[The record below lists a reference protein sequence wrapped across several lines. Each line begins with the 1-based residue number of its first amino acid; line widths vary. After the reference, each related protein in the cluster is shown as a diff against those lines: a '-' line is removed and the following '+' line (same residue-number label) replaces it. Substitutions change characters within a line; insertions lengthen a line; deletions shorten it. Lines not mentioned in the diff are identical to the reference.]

1 MNAFCK
7 CLLSSAAAFAFA
19 LAPASAQRVPEE
31 FTLSGDAAQRLG
43 DYVSINAATAE
54 RLSDT
59 CFETIQREANAAS
72 ATIVILNAQG
82 LTVHQVVKDG
92 QRYTSVKITE
102 NKART
107 ALMMRVPTIE
117 NMHDVAEDP
126 LQLARYD
133 QIGGLAPPA
142 RWALAVSAARSAITP
157 SPCKAWRRSSAKRP
171 SRTSKRFGYV
181 TNGNDGDPN
190 SHFTLR
196 NTNEASKR

>member
-133 QIGGLAPPA
+133 QIGGLAPQAGGVPIEVNGQIIGA
-142 RWALAVSAARSAITP
+142 MGIGGFGGEERYHTIAMQCLAQVFGEAAIA
-157 SPCKAWRRSSAKRP
+157 
-171 SRTSKRFGYV
+171 
-181 TNGNDGDPN
+181 DQ
-190 SHFTLR
+190 
-196 NTNEASKR
+196 